1 MQGLAEFILR
11 GRRQATLVVGLSIAV
26 PMLFWFGAVAMAL
39 VLLRRGWSEG
49 FPVLVWASLPAVA
62 WALLGDPT
70 PLMVLLGCSALALLL
85 RQHSEWSLVTM
96 ATAPLGLVF
105 ALVLLVT
112 LQGPLQEVADQIRSA
127 LPQMLT
133 ELSADVDEAALARLQ
148 ALMVPL
154 LAGLM
159 GATHAAMTL
168 VCLILARSWQARL
181 FNPGGFRSEFHRLR
195 LAPWMSIVL
204 ALLVFVGPQFDGLA
218 MLAPIAT
225 VPLLFA
231 GLALVHGVVG
241 IKRLGIGPL
250 VVLYATLIFVWQ
262 VLYPLIM
269 FLAFIDSLFDFRSR
283 LQPASGSSGN
293 DDSNGQ
299 G

>member
-1 MQGLAEFILR
+1 MQGLAEFIMR
-11 GRRQATLVVGLSIAV
+11 GRRQATLVVGLSVAV

-49 FPVLVWASLPAVA
+49 LPVLGWASLPAVA

-85 RQHSEWSLVTM
+85 RQRSEWSLVTM

-133 ELSADVDEAALARLQ
+133 ELSAEIDEAALARLQ

-168 VCLILARSWQARL
+168 VCLILCAQLASPVVQPWRVSRRVSPFAL
-181 FNPGGFRSEFHRLR
+181 GSVDEHR
-195 LAPWMSIVL
+195 
-204 ALLVFVGPQFDGLA
+204 FGLA
-218 MLAPIAT
+218 
-225 VPLLFA
+225 
-231 GLALVHGVVG
+231 GVC
-241 IKRLGIGPL
+241 
-250 VVLYATLIFVWQ
+250 W
-262 VLYPLIM
+262 
-269 FLAFIDSLFDFRSR
+269 
-283 LQPASGSSGN
+283 PAV
-293 DDSNGQ
+293 
-299 G
+299 

>member
-49 FPVLVWASLPAVA
+49 LPVLVWGALPAVA

-85 RQHSEWSLVTM
+85 RQRGEWSLVTL

-105 ALVLLVT
+105 AVVLLVT
-112 LQGPLQEVADQIRSA
+112 LQGPLQDVAEQIRSA
-127 LPQMLT
+127 LPGMLT
-133 ELSADVDEAALARLQ
+133 ELSADVDEVALARLE

-168 VCLILARSWQARL
+168 VCLILARAWQARL

-195 LAPWMSIVL
+195 LAPWMSIALVVL
-204 ALLVFVGPQFDGLA
+204 AFVAPQVDSLA

-250 VVLYATLIFVWQ
+250 VVLYVLLIFVWQ
-262 VLYPLIM
+262 LLYPLIM

-283 LQPASGSSGN
+283 LQPVSGPGGN